1 MTGLDDLVARLGR
14 HPPQPTAEC
23 GRVECEPDWS
33 WQPTLRDHDAWLVVR
48 GRGHA
53 VLPDGEA
60 ELRTGSLVLLRPGD
74 TGRFRQDPLSRLTVL
89 YCHFTLDEPAGLARH
104 RQLLHVAPVADL
116 MTRLVR
122 LNRDPHPLRRLDA
135 VAVLLM
141 LLAEI
146 HRQDSQAGGEDTEM
160 IDPRLQEVLDFVHAN
175 PGRRPSLDEAASIA
189 GLAPPTLSRLFT
201 RQLGLS
207 FRQYVLQARLER
219 ARQLL
224 SETTMTIGQIAR
236 ALGYPD
242 VFLFSRQFSRQF
254 GAPPSSLRQPSDG
267 CNR

>member
-1 MTGLDDLVARLGR
+1 VTALDDLVARLGR
-14 HPPQPTAEC
+14 HPPQPSPEC

-53 VLPDGEA
+53 VLPDGETD
-60 ELRTGSLVLLRPGD
+60 LRAGSLVLLRPGD
-74 TGRFRQDPLSRLTVL
+74 TGRFRQDPRAVLTVL
-89 YCHFTLDEPAGLARH
+89 YCHFTLDQGLAPPRY
-104 RQLLHVAPVADL
+104 RELLHVAPVADL

-135 VAVLLM
+135 AAVLLM

-146 HRQDSQAGGEDTEM
+146 YRQDAQALGEETEM
-160 IDPRLQEVLDFVHAN
+160 IDPRVQEVLEFVHAN

-201 RQLGLS
+201 RQLGVS

-224 SETTMTIGQIAR
+224 GETTMTVGQIAR

-242 VFLFSRQFSRQF
+242 VFLFSRQVSRHF
-254 GAPPSSLRQPSDG
+254 GAPPSALR
-267 CNR
+267 